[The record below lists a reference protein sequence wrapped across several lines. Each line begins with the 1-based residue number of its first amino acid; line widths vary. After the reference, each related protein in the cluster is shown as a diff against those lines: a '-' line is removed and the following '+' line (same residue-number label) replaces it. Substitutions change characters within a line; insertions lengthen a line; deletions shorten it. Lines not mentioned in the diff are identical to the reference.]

1 MKAKIIQ
8 KIQSALDS
16 MKNDTVN
23 NEIKTKYKKGSKYMS
38 EKTIEEKI
46 EKLLKEKHTGT
57 SSDGILIYNNLNSN
71 DIKKIIAEV
80 SLDLVNKFEQGM
92 DNASDEW
99 EGYTVTNQTI
109 KEVQEKYSPQKKKI
123 KLK

>member
-1 MKAKIIQ
+1 M
-8 KIQSALDS
+8 
-16 MKNDTVN
+16 V
-23 NEIKTKYKKGSKYMS
+23 

-92 DNASDEW
+92 DNASDKW
-99 EGYTVTNQTI
+99 EGCTMCCLI
-109 KEVQEKYSPQKKKI
+109 
-123 KLK
+123 